1 MSNNKLSFWD
11 LMQEYDKIEIPI
23 IQRDYAQGRDTEDV
37 STIRQKFVHDYLLEA
52 LINNNPIEL
61 DFVYGSIINEVIKDA
76 EQRLFVP
83 LDGQQRLT
91 TLFLLHYYIAVNEG
105 KLKDIKSELSKFTY
119 ETRPSAHDFCNKLI
133 EFENVKNIENIKEEI
148 LDSVWFN
155 YEWINDPTVAG
166 MLTMLEAFSK
176 HNKLNSFKEPLLS
189 RLLDSN
195 TKLISFYFTELE
207 EFGLTENLYIR
218 MNARGKTL
226 NDFENF
232 KSEFFKII
240 QYNTKLLEEV
250 KDKIEYKWVENLW
263 QYRASDSYLI
273 DKPFLKYVSFITTML
288 YFKNAEFRS
297 KITYESNFLNFK
309 LLNSIYSN
317 DEHLKFLIF
326 SLDHIKEIINY
337 KDSFMWNGDSLSDI
351 LSSIINGKNDINEYF
366 VIYAFLQY
374 SYQNKNSENLL
385 DYLRVVRNL
394 INNTPDNSR
403 REWPRLIP
411 SIENLILDENIYNF
425 LSTLENPNIMQGFSV
440 EQRKEEVFKSKLFIA
455 FPDYKQRI
463 FKIEDNDNFQG
474 NITNMLLAPFA
485 DNEDDFIG
493 LEEKKYSKEKL
504 INLLSI
510 FSAYGEMSENDFNG
524 IWGDLINTSL
534 YSQTYYHR
542 LIYDEDY
549 KIHPSLLIFAKDYAG
564 KKEQL
569 SLTEYLEQKH
579 KKFIINLFNKY
590 DSLEDIK
597 DVKEQLYLYYIIQN
611 RIYQTN
617 PIKFFK
623 NNNFNFGWLPKE
635 KGYKSHYING
645 IVGDEYFETV
655 NPIYQLYNQQFRYNL
670 GINPDNTLDIEI
682 IGGGKRKN
690 PFKLIA
696 QWAKK

>member
-1 MSNNKLSFWD
+1 
-11 LMQEYDKIEIPI
+11 
-23 IQRDYAQGRDTEDV
+23 
-37 STIRQKFVHDYLLEA
+37 
-52 LINNNPIEL
+52 
-61 DFVYGSIINEVIKDA
+61 
-76 EQRLFVP
+76 
-83 LDGQQRLT
+83 
-91 TLFLLHYYIAVNEG
+91 
-105 KLKDIKSELSKFTY
+105 
-119 ETRPSAHDFCNKLI
+119 
-133 EFENVKNIENIKEEI
+133 
-148 LDSVWFN
+148 
-155 YEWINDPTVAG
+155 
-166 MLTMLEAFSK
+166 
-176 HNKLNSFKEPLLS
+176 
-189 RLLDSN
+189 
-195 TKLISFYFTELE
+195 
-207 EFGLTENLYIR
+207 
-218 MNARGKTL
+218 
-226 NDFENF
+226 
-232 KSEFFKII
+232 
-240 QYNTKLLEEV
+240 
-250 KDKIEYKWVENLW
+250 
-263 QYRASDSYLI
+263 
-273 DKPFLKYVSFITTML
+273 
-288 YFKNAEFRS
+288 
-297 KITYESNFLNFK
+297 
-309 LLNSIYSN
+309 
-317 DEHLKFLIF
+317 
-326 SLDHIKEIINY
+326 
-337 KDSFMWNGDSLSDI
+337 MWNGDSLSDI